1 MKSITVDLTPKKMKV
16 RSSAEILEEIQ
27 SHSPDLR
34 HARQVA
40 VAAEQA
46 AEAATKFIAGELVH
60 LGGELDK
67 PELYLNRAADLG
79 RTLDEAQRAV
89 FWRDLLASRE
99 EVISARAALDG
110 LYAELETAKERE
122 QAEQAA
128 QRAAEQLVRDAQQAA
143 RADLES
149 QIDHHPLV
157 VEAQRKLEPYRRRGE
172 LVTS

>member
-1 MKSITVDLTPKKMKV
+1 MKSITEDTTPKKTKL
-16 RSSAEILEEIQ
+16 RSSGEILDEIQ
-27 SHSPDLR
+27 GISPDLR

-79 RTLDEAQRAV
+79 RTLDEAARAC
-89 FWRDLLASRE
+89 FWRDLMASRP
-99 EVISARAALDG
+99 EVVEARAALDH
-110 LYAELETAKERE
+110 LFAELEAAKERE
-122 QAEQAA
+122 QAEIAA
-128 QRAAEQLVRDAQQAA
+128 HRAAEQVLRDAREAA
-143 RADLES
+143 RADLEAKL
-149 QIDHHPLV
+149 DEHPDV
-157 VEAQRKLEPYRRRGE
+157 VAAAKKLEPYRRRGE